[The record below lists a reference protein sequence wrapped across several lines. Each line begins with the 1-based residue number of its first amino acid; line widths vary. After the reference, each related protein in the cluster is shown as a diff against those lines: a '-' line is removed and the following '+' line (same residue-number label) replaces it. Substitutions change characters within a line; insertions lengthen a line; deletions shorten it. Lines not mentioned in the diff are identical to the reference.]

1 MPKQV
6 KNINISEAHT
16 TAVDEASFPN
26 TDSAP
31 VRVANPST
39 TTAAAPAAVQQFDTL
54 ADSVVVSLTDASA
67 VSGRSRASLYRHFK
81 AGELTLVKIG
91 HSTRVRVGE
100 LRKLIGVA

>member
-31 VRVANPST
+31 VRVATPST
-39 TTAAAPAAVQQFDTL
+39 TTVAVQQFHTFSPSVLITL
-54 ADSVVVSLTDASA
+54 ADASA
-67 VSGRSRASLYRHFK
+67 ISGRSKASIYRHIK
-81 AGELTLVKIG
+81 SGELALVKVG
-91 HSTRVRVGE
+91 HSSRIRVSE